1 MAIVNNFS
9 HTAKNS
15 NHVYQIDRLNTHIE
29 IGALS
34 YLGLSTIYDYSDTLP
49 PQSGVGKIT
58 IGKATSIGENISL
71 ILFGDHGYNKVTTSP
86 LSSLIDD
93 NQKIFIP
100 PLSGRNYL
108 SW

>member
-9 HTAKNS
+9 HPAKN
-15 NHVYQIDRLNTHIE
+15 NDHVYQIDGLNTRIE

-71 ILFGDHGYNKVTTSP
+71 ILFGNHRYNKVTTSP

-93 NQKIFIP
+93 NQKNLIP
-100 PLSGRNYL
+100 PLCSGNYL
-108 SW
+108 NW